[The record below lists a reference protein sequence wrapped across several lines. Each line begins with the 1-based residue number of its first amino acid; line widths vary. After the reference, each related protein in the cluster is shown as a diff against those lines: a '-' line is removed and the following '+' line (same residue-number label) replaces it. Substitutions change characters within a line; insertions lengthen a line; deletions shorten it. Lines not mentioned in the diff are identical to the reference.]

1 MIERFSVLNR
11 SQSWLSAIVT
21 TEWRFGAAKLAS
33 PRFSSAVEAS
43 GYQALMCAPG
53 HSKRRTIALR
63 FVLHWSVQANR
74 LAGWIC

>member
-1 MIERFSVLNR
+1 MIERFSVLER
-11 SQSWLSAIVT
+11 SQLWLSAIVA
-21 TEWRFGAAKLAS
+21 TEGRFGVAKLAS

-43 GYQALMCAPG
+43 GYQALMCAPD
-53 HSKRRTIALR
+53 HSNRRTITLR